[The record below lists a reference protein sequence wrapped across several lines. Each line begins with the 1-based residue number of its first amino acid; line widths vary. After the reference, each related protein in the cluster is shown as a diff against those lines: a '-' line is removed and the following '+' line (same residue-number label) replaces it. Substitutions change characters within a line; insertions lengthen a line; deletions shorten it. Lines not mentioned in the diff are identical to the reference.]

1 MVEAK
6 HEFIDDNPYIVY
18 TSQDTIVYSDKAD
31 TSIDDVSGGGD
42 LALAH
47 VDIKNNSTYA
57 AYFECPAVSSLDE
70 LTTEFVIQT
79 TEEINAGIIIYK
91 DSGYAN
97 LKIDDDHDY
106 SMVNIATTGDIAWN
120 DDSEA
125 FEISGDGTI
134 TFTDKA

>member
-31 TSIDDVSGGGD
+31 TSIDDVSGGD

-47 VDIKNNSTYA
+47 VDIKNNSTHA

-70 LTTEFVIQT
+70 LTTELVIQT

-106 SMVNIATTGDIAWN
+106 SKVNIATTGDIVWN